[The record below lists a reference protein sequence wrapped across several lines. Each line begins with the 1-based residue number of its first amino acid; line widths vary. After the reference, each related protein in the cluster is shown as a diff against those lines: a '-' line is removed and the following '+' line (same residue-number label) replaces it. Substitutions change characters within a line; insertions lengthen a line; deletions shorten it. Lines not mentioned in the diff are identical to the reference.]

1 MPARAAPPLAR
12 SFLITSTVL
21 AAPRLRLASP
31 SQEDIRMVG
40 IFDDVVSDLFTTYSA
55 RLRFRERVVGGTPS
69 NPKLIEGWLRAK
81 MGVSQ
86 EDEVRNLTLQTL
98 RDLGL
103 EGELF
108 DGEDV
113 RFETLAA
120 ASETIAQKSN
130 TTMFK
135 RGPDG
140 LYIES
145 RAVKAMLKE
154 ATAILYPGS
163 KGKDVEAT
171 ATVKIHKWGQTGK
184 APRSA
189 AAEWI
194 FVNPDRIGLGIT
206 EPSGIDL
213 SIGHINGPQGPRST
227 LDYYEYVERPT
238 IDFEVMVLQDRVPAE
253 RWPEIWRYAQEM
265 GLGAKRSQGFGRFDV
280 LAWERATTAVSS

>member
-1 MPARAAPPLAR
+1 MP
-12 SFLITSTVL
+12 
-21 AAPRLRLASP
+21 
-31 SQEDIRMVG
+31 G
-40 IFDDVVSDLFTTYSA
+40 IFDDVVSDLFVTYRA

-86 EDEVRNLTLQTL
+86 QQEVRSLTLQTL
-98 RDLGL
+98 RELGL

-108 DGEDV
+108 QGEDV

-120 ASETIAQKSN
+120 ASEAIAKNSN

-135 RGPDG
+135 RDLDG

-145 RAVKAMLKE
+145 RQVKAMLKE
-154 ATAILYPGS
+154 ATAILFPGS
-163 KGKDVEAT
+163 KGAGVEMNGAAT
-171 ATVKIHKWGQTGK
+171 IHKWGQTGK
-184 APRSA
+184 SPKGATS
-189 AAEWI
+189 EWV
-194 FVNPDRIGLGIT
+194 FVNPDRVGLGVT

-213 SIGHINGPQGPRST
+213 SIGHITGPQGPRST
-227 LDYYEYVERPT
+227 LDYYEYVERAT
-238 IDFEVMVLQDRVPAE
+238 IAFEVMVLQDRVPAD

-280 LAWERATTAVSS
+280 LAWDRATSAISS

>member
-1 MPARAAPPLAR
+1 V
-12 SFLITSTVL
+12 S
-21 AAPRLRLASP
+21 
-31 SQEDIRMVG
+31 G
-40 IFDDVVSDLFTTYSA
+40 IFDSIASSLFVTYRA
-55 RLRFRERVVGGTPS
+55 RLRFRDRVVGGTPS

-86 EDEVRNLTLQTL
+86 QEEVRSLTQQTL
-98 RDLGL
+98 RELGL

-120 ASETIAQKSN
+120 ASEAIAKNSN

-135 RGPDG
+135 RDAAG
-140 LYIES
+140 LYVES

-154 ATAILYPGS
+154 ATAILFPGS
-163 KGKDVEAT
+163 NKGAGVEMNGA
-171 ATVKIHKWGQTGK
+171 ATVHKWGQTGK

-194 FVNPDRIGLGIT
+194 FVNPDHIGLGVI

-213 SIGHINGPQGPRST
+213 SIGHINGPQGARST
-227 LDYYEYVERPT
+227 LDYYEYVERAA
-238 IDFEVMVLQDRVPAE
+238 IEFEVLVLQDRVPAE

-280 LAWERATTAVSS
+280 LAWDRATTAVSS

>member
-1 MPARAAPPLAR
+1 MP
-12 SFLITSTVL
+12 
-21 AAPRLRLASP
+21 
-31 SQEDIRMVG
+31 G
-40 IFDDVVSDLFTTYSA
+40 IFDDVAADLFVTYRA
-55 RLRFRERVVGGTPS
+55 RLRFRDRVVGGTPS

-81 MGVSQ
+81 MGISQ
-86 EDEVRNLTLQTL
+86 EQEVRNLTLQTL

-103 EGELF
+103 EQEVF

-135 RGPDG
+135 RDPAG
-140 LYIES
+140 LYVES

-163 KGKDVEAT
+163 KAGGTEVNGDA
-171 ATVKIHKWGQTGK
+171 KIHKWGQTGK
-184 APRSA
+184 APSSA

-194 FVNPDRIGLGIT
+194 FINPDHISLGVAQ
-206 EPSGIDL
+206 PSGIDL
-213 SIGHINGPQGPRST
+213 SIGHIKGPQGPRST
-227 LDYYEYVERPT
+227 LDYYEYVERPA
-238 IDFEVMVLQDRVPAE
+238 IEFSVMVLQDRVPAE
-253 RWPEIWRYAQEM
+253 RWPQIWRYAQEM

-280 LAWERATTAVSS
+280 LAWDAAVPVSR